1 MKWSYLL
8 MIMTFANVC
17 LEWSRP
23 ICIQGTPEVVKEEV
37 TYDVLKNV
45 GLYMYNLIMLTD
57 HKPWIYW
64 MLDRCIFTSYSNIIK
79 FWNYILEFIK
89 YSTHLNLSANDI
101 FWIEASLFIVKG
113 FEIHIIYIYPVL
125 EDTLESSVCLI
136 LFMLL

>member
-57 HKPWIYW
+57 HKP
-64 MLDRCIFTSYSNIIK
+64 
-79 FWNYILEFIK
+79 
-89 YSTHLNLSANDI
+89 
-101 FWIEASLFIVKG
+101 
-113 FEIHIIYIYPVL
+113 
-125 EDTLESSVCLI
+125 
-136 LFMLL
+136 